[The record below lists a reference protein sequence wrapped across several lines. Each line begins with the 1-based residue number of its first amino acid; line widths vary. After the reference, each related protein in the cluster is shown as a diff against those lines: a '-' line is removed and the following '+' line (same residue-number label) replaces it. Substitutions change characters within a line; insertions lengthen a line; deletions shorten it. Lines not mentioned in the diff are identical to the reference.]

1 MRKLRRFEQRIK
13 EFQAVTGDGMEK
25 GTCAI
30 SWATVQDEDWSDN
43 WKKYF
48 HPEKVGGM
56 IVIKPTWE
64 DYTAS
69 PDDIVIELDPGAA
82 FGTGTHPTT
91 AMCIRELETLV
102 RGGMRVFDVGTGSG
116 VLSIA
121 AAKLGA
127 TDVTAMDYDR
137 TAVNVAEEN
146 IRQNRLDGQIKT
158 GVSDLLKS
166 FEGKADLIVANI
178 IADIIIRLFDEL
190 DEHLAE
196 HGQLLA
202 SGIISERLADV
213 TAACIA
219 HGFVVDK
226 VIEEKRL
233 GGNGHQPW
241 RREMRRLFYK
251 GLLQDT
257 IEITGADAHHLMHV
271 MRARPGQEIIVVDD
285 ENQVARMEMTAFCET
300 AVTLTLRERLA
311 ADTESPIQL
320 VLAQCLLKADKMDFV
335 VQKAVELGAVGVVPV
350 RSQNCVVR
358 YDAKKA
364 AGRRDRWQK
373 IADEAAKQCG
383 RTALLSVEPVTDI
396 EDFLQQEAACGRYRA
411 DLLL

>member
-1 MRKLRRFEQRIK
+1 
-13 EFQAVTGDGMEK
+13 
-25 GTCAI
+25 
-30 SWATVQDEDWSDN
+30 
-43 WKKYF
+43 
-48 HPEKVGGM
+48 
-56 IVIKPTWE
+56 
-64 DYTAS
+64 
-69 PDDIVIELDPGAA
+69 
-82 FGTGTHPTT
+82 
-91 AMCIRELETLV
+91 
-102 RGGMRVFDVGTGSG
+102 
-116 VLSIA
+116 
-121 AAKLGA
+121 
-127 TDVTAMDYDR
+127 
-137 TAVNVAEEN
+137 
-146 IRQNRLDGQIKT
+146 
-158 GVSDLLKS
+158 
-166 FEGKADLIVANI
+166 
-178 IADIIIRLFDEL
+178 
-190 DEHLAE
+190 
-196 HGQLLA
+196 
-202 SGIISERLADV
+202 
-213 TAACIA
+213 
-219 HGFVVDK
+219 
-226 VIEEKRL
+226 
-233 GGNGHQPW
+233 
-241 RREMRRLFYK
+241 MRRLFYK

-396 EDFLQQEAACGRYRA
+396 ADFLQQEAAAADTELIFFYENEQDQTVKDYLSQVTAKRIVLLVGPEGGFSLDEAEAVAEAGGHSVTLGPRILRA
-411 DLLL
+411 ETAALAALAVAQYAKGDLGA

>member
-1 MRKLRRFEQRIK
+1 
-13 EFQAVTGDGMEK
+13 
-25 GTCAI
+25 
-30 SWATVQDEDWSDN
+30 
-43 WKKYF
+43 
-48 HPEKVGGM
+48 
-56 IVIKPTWE
+56 
-64 DYTAS
+64 
-69 PDDIVIELDPGAA
+69 
-82 FGTGTHPTT
+82 
-91 AMCIRELETLV
+91 
-102 RGGMRVFDVGTGSG
+102 
-116 VLSIA
+116 
-121 AAKLGA
+121 
-127 TDVTAMDYDR
+127 
-137 TAVNVAEEN
+137 
-146 IRQNRLDGQIKT
+146 
-158 GVSDLLKS
+158 
-166 FEGKADLIVANI
+166 
-178 IADIIIRLFDEL
+178 
-190 DEHLAE
+190 
-196 HGQLLA
+196 
-202 SGIISERLADV
+202 
-213 TAACIA
+213 
-219 HGFVVDK
+219 
-226 VIEEKRL
+226 
-233 GGNGHQPW
+233 
-241 RREMRRLFYK
+241 MRRLFYK

-396 EDFLQQEAACGRYRA
+396 EDFLQQEAANADTELIFCYENEQDQTVKDYLSQVTAKRIVLLVGPEGGFSLDEAKAVAEAGGHSGTRGPRILRA
-411 DLLL
+411 ETAALAALAVAQYAKGDLGA

>member
-1 MRKLRRFEQRIK
+1 
-13 EFQAVTGDGMEK
+13 
-25 GTCAI
+25 
-30 SWATVQDEDWSDN
+30 
-43 WKKYF
+43 
-48 HPEKVGGM
+48 
-56 IVIKPTWE
+56 
-64 DYTAS
+64 
-69 PDDIVIELDPGAA
+69 
-82 FGTGTHPTT
+82 
-91 AMCIRELETLV
+91 
-102 RGGMRVFDVGTGSG
+102 
-116 VLSIA
+116 
-121 AAKLGA
+121 
-127 TDVTAMDYDR
+127 
-137 TAVNVAEEN
+137 
-146 IRQNRLDGQIKT
+146 
-158 GVSDLLKS
+158 
-166 FEGKADLIVANI
+166 
-178 IADIIIRLFDEL
+178 
-190 DEHLAE
+190 
-196 HGQLLA
+196 
-202 SGIISERLADV
+202 
-213 TAACIA
+213 
-219 HGFVVDK
+219 
-226 VIEEKRL
+226 
-233 GGNGHQPW
+233 
-241 RREMRRLFYK
+241 MRRLFYK

-396 EDFLQQEAACGRYRA
+396 EDFLQQEAANADTELIFCYENEQDQTVKDYLSQVTAKRIVLLVGPEGGFSLDEAEAVAEAGGHSVTLGPRILRA
-411 DLLL
+411 ETAALAALAVAQYAKGDLGA